1 MAPGAM
7 RDGDVKKPVCPEF
20 RNDES
25 KKDPKHLGWR
35 WLTAAGV
42 AIAVVTG
49 IVVIG
54 GAKAQNSAPV
64 RDASSKTA
72 LQKYAHDLTAA
83 AEQGRL
89 IH

>member
-1 MAPGAM
+1 MM
-7 RDGDVKKPVCPEF
+7 RA
-20 RNDES
+20 RT
-25 KKDPKHLGWR
+25 PKHLGWR

-72 LQKYAHDLTAA
+72 LQKYALYASEAFRSHSLARQRTFGNHR
-83 AEQGRL
+83 GRR
-89 IH
+89 